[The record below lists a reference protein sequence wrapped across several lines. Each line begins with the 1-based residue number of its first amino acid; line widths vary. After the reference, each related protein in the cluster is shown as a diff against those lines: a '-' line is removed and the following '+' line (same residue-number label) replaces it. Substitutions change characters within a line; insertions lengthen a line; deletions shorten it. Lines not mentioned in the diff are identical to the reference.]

1 MRHLIISTLLWL
13 SSMAA
18 MADTLSLGISDNQQ
32 ANPEKTHGAILTYAH
47 TPNHWAWDSQ
57 RTWFNRADVA
67 IAGSVAHWRT
77 RGPNT
82 IAGNHNN
89 LTTAA
94 IAPELTLDI
103 HRSHSATPYFS
114 LSVGPAYIS
123 TTIFGDRRLGEH
135 WLFQD
140 IAGLGVRWAKWR
152 ASLNYLHYSNANLC
166 THNAGVD
173 IKWLLRVG
181 YDV

>member
-1 MRHLIISTLLWL
+1 MRRIITPLLFL
-13 SSMAA
+13 CSVTA
-18 MADTLSLGISDNQQ
+18 MADTVSLGFSDNKQ
-32 ANPEKTHGAILTYAH
+32 ANPERTHGAILTYAH
-47 TPNHWAWDSQ
+47 TPHHWAWDNQ
-57 RTWFNRADVA
+57 GTWFNRADVA

-77 RGPNT
+77 RSANT
-82 IAGNHNN
+82 IAGSRKT

-94 IAPELTLDI
+94 LAPELTLDI
-103 HRSHSATPYFS
+103 HRSQTVTPYFS

-140 IAGLGVRWAKWR
+140 IAGLGVRWANWR
-152 ASLNYLHYSNANLC
+152 ASLNYLHYSNANLA
-166 THNAGVD
+166 TYNAGVD

-181 YDV
+181 YAL